1 MDLIVHQLN
10 TVFHEAPQCWAW
22 AEKFGFEK
30 RFLSKK
36 GVCPTLEEQLE
47 KVKNNLAANDLIT
60 DKLAGHIY
68 DALVKTA
75 KELHTLEGEAA
86 HDRFVELMSD
96 DGKYEEAPKEIM
108 DLIVH
113 QLNTVFH
120 EAPQCWAWAEKFG
133 FEKRFLSKKG
143 VCPTLEEQLEKVKN
157 NLAANDLITDKLAGH
172 IYHALVK
179 VAKELHTLEGKAA
192 HDRFVEL
199 MSDGGKYKE
208 APKEIM
214 DLIVHQLN
222 TVLCGA
228 WAKKYGFDKRG
239 ACPTEGEIFA
249 KLKNELSSDDK
260 ITGELAGH
268 IVNAL
273 RTVLNDQGTLEGA
286 AAHEQFLDIMS
297 DGGKYT
303 EAPKA
308 IMDVIV
314 HHLKNVFHPVAHCF

>member
-1 MDLIVHQLN
+1 
-10 TVFHEAPQCWAW
+10 
-22 AEKFGFEK
+22 
-30 RFLSKK
+30 
-36 GVCPTLEEQLE
+36 
-47 KVKNNLAANDLIT
+47 
-60 DKLAGHIY
+60 
-68 DALVKTA
+68 
-75 KELHTLEGEAA
+75 
-86 HDRFVELMSD
+86 
-96 DGKYEEAPKEIM
+96 M

-179 VAKELHTLEGKAA
+179 VAKELHTLEGEAAHDRFVELMSDDGKYEEAPKEIMDLIVHQLNTVFHEAPQCWAWAKKYGFDKRGPITKKGVCPTLEEQLMKVKNNLAANDLITDKLAGHIYHALVKVAKELHTLEGKAA

-222 TVLCGA
+222 TVFHEAPQCWA

-239 ACPTEGEIFA
+239 PITKKGVCPTLEEQLM
-249 KLKNELSSDDK
+249 KVKNNLAANDLISDK
-260 ITGELAGH
+260 LAGH
-268 IVNAL
+268 IYHAL
-273 RTVLNDQGTLEGA
+273 VKVAKELHTLEGK
-286 AAHEQFLDIMS
+286 AAHDRFVE
-297 DGGKYT
+297 
-303 EAPKA
+303 
-308 IMDVIV
+308 
-314 HHLKNVFHPVAHCF
+314 